1 MHRVRL
7 SRTSVTFW
15 CCVLAVPTLTK
26 LTDGIKCD
34 SLYLALIAGAALGVV
49 YLLIRP
55 VLRILT
61 LPIGC
66 LTLGLFGFV
75 LDAGLIYLMGQYL
88 PGFHVASFEWALLAA
103 LFIAGVQTIA
113 GALNR

>member
-1 MHRVRL
+1 MSHP
-7 SRTSVTFW
+7 SITFW

-34 SLYLALIAGAALGVV
+34 SLYVSLLAGAALGVV
-49 YLLIRP
+49 YLVLRP

-66 LTLGLFGFV
+66 LTLGLFGFA
-75 LDAGLIYLMGQYL
+75 LDAGLIYLMGMYL
-88 PGFHVASFEWALLAA
+88 PGFHVASLEWALLAA
-103 LFIAGVQTIA
+103 LFITGVQTIA
-113 GALNR
+113 SALNR

>member
-1 MHRVRL
+1 MHRARL
-7 SRTSVTFW
+7 SRPSVTFW
-15 CCVLAVPTLTK
+15 CCVLAVPTLTR
-26 LTDGIKCD
+26 LTDGVRCD
-34 SLYLALIAGAALGVV
+34 SLYLALLAGAALGVV

-66 LTLGLFGFV
+66 LTLGLFGFA

-88 PGFHVASFEWALLAA
+88 PGFHVASPVWALLAA
-103 LFIAGVQTIA
+103 FFIAGVQTIA

>member
-7 SRTSVTFW
+7 SHASVTFW

-26 LTDGIKCD
+26 LTDGIRCD
-34 SLYLALIAGAALGVV
+34 SLYLALLAGAALGVV
-49 YLLIRP
+49 YLVIRP

-61 LPIGC
+61 FPIGC
-66 LTLGLFGFV
+66 LTLGLFGFA
-75 LDAGLIYLMGQYL
+75 LDTGLIYLMGQYL
-88 PGFHVASFEWALLAA
+88 PGFHVASLQWALLAA

>member
-1 MHRVRL
+1 MSHP
-7 SRTSVTFW
+7 SITFW

-34 SLYLALIAGAALGVV
+34 SLYLALLAGAALGVV
-49 YLLIRP
+49 YLVLRP

-66 LTLGLFGFV
+66 LTLGLFGFA
-75 LDAGLIYLMGQYL
+75 LDAGLIYLMGMYL
-88 PGFHVASFEWALLAA
+88 PGFHVASLEWALLAA
-103 LFIAGVQTIA
+103 LFITGVQTIA
-113 GALNR
+113 SALNR

>member
-1 MHRVRL
+1 MSHP
-7 SRTSVTFW
+7 SITFW

-34 SLYLALIAGAALGVV
+34 SLYLAVLAGAALGVV
-49 YLLIRP
+49 YLVLRP

-66 LTLGLFGFV
+66 LTLGLFGFA

-88 PGFHVASFEWALLAA
+88 PGFHVASLQWALLAA
-103 LFIAGVQTIA
+103 LFITGVQTAA

>member
-1 MHRVRL
+1 M
-7 SRTSVTFW
+7 SRPSITFW

-26 LTDGIKCD
+26 LTDGIRCD
-34 SLYLALIAGAALGVV
+34 SLYLALLAGTALGVI

-55 VLRILT
+55 ILRILT

-75 LDAGLIYLMGQYL
+75 LDAGLIYLMGEYL
-88 PGFHVASFEWALLAA
+88 PGFHVASLEWALLAA
-103 LFIAGVQTIA
+103 LFISAVQVITN
-113 GALNR
+113 ALNRW

>member
-1 MHRVRL
+1 MSHP
-7 SRTSVTFW
+7 SVTFW

-34 SLYLALIAGAALGVV
+34 SLYLAVLAGAALGVV
-49 YLLIRP
+49 YLVLRP

-66 LTLGLFGFV
+66 LTLGLFGFA

-88 PGFHVASFEWALLAA
+88 PGFHVASLEWALLAA
-103 LFIAGVQTIA
+103 LFISGVQTVV
-113 GALNR
+113 GAFNR

>member
-1 MHRVRL
+1 MRRPRL
-7 SRTSVTFW
+7 SRPSVTFW

-34 SLYLALIAGAALGVV
+34 SLYLAVLAGAALGVA
-49 YLLIRP
+49 YLVLRP

-66 LTLGLFGFV
+66 LTLGLFGFA

-88 PGFHVASFEWALLAA
+88 PGFHVASLEWALLAA

-113 GALNR
+113 GAFNR

>member
-1 MHRVRL
+1 MGR
-7 SRTSVTFW
+7 SSVTFW
-15 CCVLAVPTLTK
+15 CCVLAVPTLTR
-26 LTDGIKCD
+26 LTDGIRCD
-34 SLYLALIAGAALGVV
+34 SVYLAVLAGAALGVV

-66 LTLGLFGFV
+66 LTLGLFGFA

-88 PGFHVASFEWALLAA
+88 PGFHVASLEWALLAA

-113 GALNR
+113 GAFNR

>member
-1 MHRVRL
+1 
-7 SRTSVTFW
+7 
-15 CCVLAVPTLTK
+15 VLAVPTLTK